1 MGISVWA
8 YFFFTVLLGAVF
20 AGIIAYNYMPSRK
33 RAVEEPK
40 YRMLQ
45 DD

>member
-1 MGISVWA
+1 MEISGWA
-8 YFFFTVLLGAVF
+8 YFLFTVLLGAVF
-20 AGIIAYNYMPSRK
+20 AGIIFYNYRPSRK

>member
-1 MGISVWA
+1 MGTSIWA
-8 YFFFTVLLGAVF
+8 YFLFTVLLGAVF
-20 AGIIAYNYMPSRK
+20 AGIVLYNYRPSRK